1 MSSSVFSPFNER
13 YAHPLTP
20 IFFSFSID
28 DVKQA
33 LQYLF
38 CDLIKS
44 MTTKSVSL
52 MAMTSSAGYTWMAS
66 SALVSRA
73 PLHCSRLKQF
83 TRKLLLS
90 FKMLLTPFGSGSFLS
105 DVGWM
110 QNLTSQDGSPIFVPC
125 HAHEKFSFTYGYK
138 CTQSQLSF
146 NMLGMWP
153 FGDILKCLPSRC
165 YPPPPIYF
173 LSSETS
179 REASGW
185 VQFRTER
192 SFMPLG
198 LHGCEFLEPG
208 R

>member
-1 MSSSVFSPFNER
+1 MRNRTGHLSNLNLYTQFFIGKNYRISLVTLSVIITDLLSTSFTTVLQNSTV
-13 YAHPLTP
+13 LL

-105 DVGWM
+105 DVG
-110 QNLTSQDGSPIFVPC
+110 
-125 HAHEKFSFTYGYK
+125 
-138 CTQSQLSF
+138 
-146 NMLGMWP
+146 
-153 FGDILKCLPSRC
+153 
-165 YPPPPIYF
+165 
-173 LSSETS
+173 
-179 REASGW
+179 
-185 VQFRTER
+185 
-192 SFMPLG
+192 
-198 LHGCEFLEPG
+198 
-208 R
+208 